1 MVCIWWIKKI
11 IYQFLSREIALIKVG
26 GLKGKNF
33 SIILCFS
40 CGHAVMHF
48 MGQSFSVLLPNI
60 QETFSI
66 TPIQIGALI
75 TGKELVAGLI
85 SLPGGILSD
94 YLVRY
99 RAHILSICFVVF
111 GAGWLIIATAQIY
124 ALLFIG
130 LAIIASAGSLWHLP
144 SLAELG
150 SRFSAN
156 RGTVFAIHGAGGS
169 VGDIL
174 GPIVTGLLLA
184 FLSWR
189 EIIALYVS
197 LPLILAIWTFVLFTG
212 ELNKQKQEKQKE
224 ESVTGRQNL
233 KEQLK
238 ISGEIL
244 SSTHIWRVNIVAG
257 LRGMCFTVL
266 VTFLPLYMYDTG
278 FSSKAI
284 GFHFG
289 LLWALGLLV
298 SPYFGHLSDRFGRKI
313 ILVPALL
320 YSSVLI
326 TALALWGKGQFFT
339 VLIVLLGLSIR
350 SDYSIINAT
359 ILDIVK
365 NRVETTMLG
374 ILSFTR
380 FLMGAI
386 APLIAGFLYQYIG
399 MQATFLFVSVLFLLA
414 AIIFSSVNLNK

>member
-1 MVCIWWIKKI
+1 
-11 IYQFLSREIALIKVG
+11 LIKADFK
-26 GLKGKNF
+26 KGKNF

-40 CGHAVMHF
+40 FGHAVMHF

-60 QETFSI
+60 QETFLI
-66 TPIQIGALI
+66 TPVQIGALI
-75 TGKELVAGLI
+75 TAKELVAGLI

-111 GAGWLIIATAQIY
+111 GAGWIIVATAQIY

-150 SRFSAN
+150 SRFSEN

-197 LPLILAIWTFVLFTG
+197 LPLILAIWTFLLFTG
-212 ELNKQKQEKQKE
+212 ELNKPEQKKQEKKN
-224 ESVTGRQNL
+224 ESGRQNL
-233 KEQLK
+233 KDQLK
-238 ISGEIL
+238 ISREIL
-244 SSTHIWRVNIVAG
+244 TTTHIWRVNISAG

-266 VTFLPLYMYDTG
+266 ITFLPIYMYDIG

-313 ILVPALL
+313 VLIPALL

-326 TALALWGKGQFFT
+326 AALALWGKGQLFT
-339 VLIVLLGLSIR
+339 ILIVLLGLSIR

-359 ILDIVK
+359 IIDIVK

-380 FLMGAI
+380 YLMGAM
-386 APLIAGFLYQYIG
+386 APLIAGFLYQYVG
-399 MQATFLFVSVLFLLA
+399 MQATFLFVSFLFLLA
-414 AIIFSSVNLNK
+414 AVIFSSVDLNK